1 MRRGVVLLPV
11 RETAFVDVDV
21 VVLNAPQLL
30 REHVRVLAIAAG
42 AIDDDRLGLLLRVAA
57 LFEKFLHFLVDVR
70 FPNRE
75 RTRTGDVALFVNR
88 SATRVEE
95 ENFFVVELFDGVVG
109 DFDVWLVGVG
119 SELWRGCRGVAG
131 LWVATTVDN
140 SGNVAVPTSIAIDS
154 LNQPHIAYLGG
165 GLKYA
170 HKVGGAWVTEM
181 VDSTIGFAEWP
192 LSIKIAAGDFA
203 DISYYDGTNFD
214 LKLARQMTNNAWN
227 FIVID
232 SDTAGEYSSL
242 AIDSAGVLRIA
253 YFNSGHQDLRYA
265 INQ

>member
-1 MRRGVVLLPV
+1 MKRFVVLLALALSAKA
-11 RETAFVDVDV
+11 ETWK
-21 VVLNAPQLL
+21 LSN
-30 REHVRVLAIAAG
+30 
-42 AIDDDRLGLLLRVAA
+42 IDIL
-57 LFEKFLHFLVDVR
+57 
-70 FPNRE
+70 
-75 RTRTGDVALFVNR
+75 GDVGRYA
-88 SATRVEE
+88 SIATQFGKTHVAYYDLSNHDLKYASTTDNVTWTIE
-95 ENFFVVELFDGVVG
+95 VVDCLG
-109 DFDVWLVGVG
+109 DGVG
-119 SELWRGCRGVAG
+119 SVGWGSSIALDKNGFVHISYNDNAANTLRYATNSSG

-170 HKVGGAWVTEM
+170 HKVGGAWMTEM

-192 LSIKIAAGDFA
+192 MSIKMAAGDFA

-227 FIVID
+227 FTVID